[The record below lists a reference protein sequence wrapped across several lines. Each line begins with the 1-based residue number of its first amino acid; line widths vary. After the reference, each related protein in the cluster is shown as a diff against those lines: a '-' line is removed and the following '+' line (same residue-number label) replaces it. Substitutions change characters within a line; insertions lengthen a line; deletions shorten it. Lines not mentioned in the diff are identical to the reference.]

1 MPLNIPSAVTV
12 TVGTV
17 EIQQNA
23 ATTHYQQ
30 FVVTSPE
37 GVALGNS
44 TNPLP
49 IYIAVSG
56 NYITNFNANE
66 TVIPVGGVYYEEAL
80 NNTLLELQNE
90 ELSVN
95 RLTVRGSLKT
105 AGDGRVNELVGSSSS
120 GYDDIYAMTGT
131 YAANSL
137 STLNVDGSFF
147 TLSSVTQR
155 HVYVPMIRSG
165 WRSLSM
171 SFYTPVSGTLS
182 IYADMGAL
190 ARDILVTGLVVLPN
204 IRYGLVGASLATTG
218 ALIGVPALSTPV
230 NGFIIT
236 FEPAA
241 TNAGSFELHLTRGA

>member
-12 TVGTV
+12 TVGTL
-17 EIQQNA
+17 EIEQNA
-23 ATTHYQQ
+23 TTTHYQQ

-44 TNPLP
+44 SNPVP
-49 IYIAVSG
+49 IYMVVSG
-56 NYITNFNANE
+56 NYVSNFNANE
-66 TVIPVGGVYYEEAL
+66 SVIPVGGAYYEESL

-120 GYDDIYAMTGT
+120 GYDDIYAATGT
-131 YAANSL
+131 YSANAL

-147 TLSSVTQR
+147 TLSTVSQR

-182 IYADMGAL
+182 VYADMGAL
-190 ARDILVTGLVVLPN
+190 TRDILVTGLVVLPN
-204 IRYGLVGASLATTG
+204 LRYGFVGAAISTTG
-218 ALIGVPALSTPV
+218 ALIGVPALSSPV
-230 NGFIIT
+230 NGFIIS
-236 FEPAA
+236 FEPSA
-241 TNAGSFELHLTRGA
+241 TNAGSFELHITRGA